1 MAKLSNRDRILTAGL
16 KVVHA
21 RGYAGASVRDI
32 VHAAGVPQGTFTN
45 HFTSKEEF
53 GLEII
58 DLYFAKGRELM
69 AQTLRNEGLSPLAR
83 LRAYI
88 DANIAR
94 LTEDQM
100 CNGCLFGNFTAEASD
115 HSDLIRDRLVTIF
128 ADVQQSIA
136 GCLTSAVKAGELP
149 ADFECAE
156 VAGFI
161 VSSLQ
166 GANLLSKAERSP
178 APIER
183 FAQVLFTQVL
193 R

>member
-1 MAKLSNRDRILTAGL
+1 MCIRDR
-16 KVVHA
+16 
-21 RGYAGASVRDI
+21 
-32 VHAAGVPQGTFTN
+32 
-45 HFTSKEEF
+45 
-53 GLEII
+53 
-58 DLYFAKGRELM
+58 
-69 AQTLRNEGLSPLAR
+69 
-83 LRAYI
+83 
-88 DANIAR
+88 
-94 LTEDQM
+94 